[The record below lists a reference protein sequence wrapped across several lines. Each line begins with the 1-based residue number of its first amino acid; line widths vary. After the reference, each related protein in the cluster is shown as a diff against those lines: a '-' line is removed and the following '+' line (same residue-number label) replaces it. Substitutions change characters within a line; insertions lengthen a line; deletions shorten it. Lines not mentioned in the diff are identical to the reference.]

1 MKIKAQGT
9 GLYFVDP
16 ADGSVNEVDC
26 VTSLSG
32 ITATRDEIETTCLS
46 DNARTYEAGLAT
58 PGSATFGIQYDP
70 TSPSHL
76 RLHQLYV
83 AGTKFDWAVGMSDGV
98 APPTAD
104 SAGEFIFP
112 SSRSFIAFD
121 GYVSDFPWDFTLNTV
136 VSNQIAIKVSN
147 FPTLIPKI

>member
-9 GLYFVDP
+9 SLYFIDP
-16 ADGSVNEVDC
+16 ADDSIVEVAC

-32 ITATRDEIETTCLS
+32 ITATRDEIETTCLA

-70 TSPSHL
+70 TDASHL

-83 AGTKFDWAVGMSDGV
+83 AGTKVDWAVGMSDGV
-98 APPTAD
+98 APPTVD
-104 SAGEFIFP
+104 TLGEFVLP
-112 SSRSFIAFD
+112 SSRSWVVFN
-121 GYVSDFPWDFTLNTV
+121 GYISDFPWDFTLNTV
-136 VSNQIAIKVSN
+136 VSNQISVKVSD
-147 FPTLIPKI
+147 FPTVANKI